1 MSQARVERILS
12 ASPHQNFQICMNL
25 VITDSG
31 LGGLSVC
38 AQLMCLLKEIKGSGN
53 SANPADGLK
62 ISYINAVPAND
73 RGYNSMSGKAEQ
85 IAVFEK
91 ILRNTKKLIKPN
103 YIFVACGTLSVLLK
117 DMQFKRDHK
126 HLIAGILPYG
136 FKLLLDSLHQ
146 NPPATALIFGTPTTI
161 NANTFQDEL
170 FKHGIEQSR
179 IITQA
184 CPELATQISNDPEG
198 SFVTERIRHW
208 VRQALSQLAAD
219 NSGPLLVFLGCTHY
233 AYREELFRKSFMQ
246 EGYSQISILNPNL
259 AAAESLRKIVLQ
271 DQVTDK
277 NQSADISL
285 EFLTPYA
292 IPEQE
297 VITLSQ
303 LLKPVSVET
312 AEAFQNAR
320 ISPELL
326 AE

>member
-1 MSQARVERILS
+1 MSQAKVKRIIP
-12 ASPHQNFQICMNL
+12 ASPHYIFNFCMNL

-38 AQLMCLLKEIKGSGN
+38 AQLMCFLKEIKGSGN

-73 RGYNSMSGKAEQ
+73 RGYNSMSRKAEQ

-91 ILRNTKKLIKPN
+91 ILRNTKKTIKPN

-117 DMQFKRDHK
+117 DMQFKRDNNS
-126 HLIAGILPYG
+126 LIEGILPLG
-136 FKLLLDSLHQ
+136 FKLLLDSLQQ
-146 NPPATALIFGTPTTI
+146 NSQATALIFGTPTTI
-161 NANTFQDEL
+161 SANTFQDEL
-170 FKHGIEQSR
+170 SQQGIEQSR

-198 SFVTERIRHW
+198 SFVAERIRYW
-208 VRQALSQLAAD
+208 VQQALSQLAAD
-219 NSGPLLVFLGCTHY
+219 NSGPLHVFLGCTHY
-233 AYREELFRKSFMQ
+233 AYRESLFRMSFIQ

-259 AAAESLRKIVLQ
+259 AAANSLGKIVLQ
-271 DQVTDK
+271 
-277 NQSADISL
+277 NQGLEKSHATGISL

-292 IPEQE
+292 IPQQE

>member
-1 MSQARVERILS
+1 
-12 ASPHQNFQICMNL
+12 MNL

-38 AQLMCLLKEIKGSGN
+38 AQLVHLLKESAGSGN

-62 ISYINAVPAND
+62 ISYINAVPANE

-117 DMQFKRDHK
+117 DLPFKRDNK
-126 HLIAGILPYG
+126 NLIEGILPIG
-136 FKLLLDSLHQ
+136 FKLLLESLHQ
-146 NPPATALIFGTPTTI
+146 NKRATALIFGTPTTI

-170 FKHGIEQSR
+170 FQHGIEQSR

-198 SFVTERIRHW
+198 SFVAARIRHW
-208 VRQALSQLAAD
+208 VQQALRQLTAD

-259 AAAESLRKIVLQ
+259 ATAKSLRNIVLQ
-271 DQVTDK
+271 GQVTDK
-277 NQSADISL
+277 NPSADISL
-285 EFLTPYA
+285 EFLSPYT

-297 VITLSQ
+297 VFTLTQ

-312 AEAFQNAR
+312 AAAFKNAR

>member
-1 MSQARVERILS
+1 MSQAKVERIIS
-12 ASPHQNFQICMNL
+12 ASPHYIFNFCMNL

-38 AQLMCLLKEIKGSGN
+38 AKLMALLKENAGSGN
-53 SANPADGLK
+53 SANPVDGLK
-62 ISYINAVPAND
+62 ISYINAVPANE

-85 IAVFEK
+85 ISTFEK

-117 DMQFKRDHK
+117 DMQFKRDNNS
-126 HLIAGILPYG
+126 LIEGILPLG
-136 FKLLLDSLHQ
+136 FKLLLDSLQQ
-146 NPPATALIFGTPTTI
+146 NSQATALIFGTPTTI

-170 FKHGIEQSR
+170 SQQGIEQSR

-184 CPELATQISNDPEG
+184 CPELATQISNDSEG
-198 SFVTERIRHW
+198 SFVAERIRYW
-208 VRQALSQLAAD
+208 VQQALSQFSAD
-219 NSGPLLVFLGCTHY
+219 NPRPLLVFLGCTHY
-233 AYREELFRKSFMQ
+233 AYRESLFRKSFIQ

-259 AAAESLRKIVLQ
+259 AAANSLGKIVLQ
-271 DQVTDK
+271 DQGTDK
-277 NQSADISL
+277 SQSTGISL

-292 IPEQE
+292 IPQQE
-297 VITLSQ
+297 IITLSK
-303 LLKPVSVET
+303 LLNPISVET
-312 AEAFQNAR
+312 AVAFQNAI